1 MPKIER
7 KEHDINP
14 GKEEDIEIKSGR
26 FRLYF
31 QNRYTLISLT
41 NDILTG
47 IFYIIGSLATLT
59 DIPDI
64 YGTYLYLV
72 GGVFL
77 TARPI
82 LKIFHNV
89 FIYDDEK
96 LAKQEQEEQE
106 KQKIQEEQSDTKE
119 GNKDSDE
126 EDNEY
131 NEEYYGKDNDEE
143 YEKKEEEQE
152 EKSK

>member
-7 KEHDINP
+7 KKHDVIP
-14 GKEEDIEIKSGR
+14 DKEEDIEIKTGR

-59 DIPDI
+59 PIPDV
-64 YGTYLYLV
+64 YGTYLYLI
-72 GGVFL
+72 GGFFL

-96 LAKQEQEEQE
+96 LAQKEEQE
-106 KQKIQEEQSDTKE
+106 AKEKEEKEKAEVDKEDNDPEEEQ
-119 GNKDSDE
+119 
-126 EDNEY
+126 EY
-131 NEEYYGKDNDEE
+131 NEEYYGRDNDQE
-143 YEKKEEEQE
+143 YKEKEQQFD
-152 EKSK
+152 EK

>member
-7 KEHDINP
+7 KEHDVIP
-14 GKEEDIEIKSGR
+14 DKEEDIEIKSGR

-47 IFYIIGSLATLT
+47 IFYMIGSLATLT
-59 DIPDI
+59 PIPDV
-64 YGTYLYLV
+64 YGTYLYLI
-72 GGVFL
+72 GGFFL

-96 LAKQEQEEQE
+96 LAQKEEQE
-106 KQKIQEEQSDTKE
+106 AKEKEEKEADEEENDPEEEQ
-119 GNKDSDE
+119 
-126 EDNEY
+126 EY
-131 NEEYYGKDNDEE
+131 NEEYYGKDNDQE
-143 YEKKEEEQE
+143 YEEKEQKND
-152 EKSK
+152 EK

>member
-1 MPKIER
+1 MKLFR
-7 KEHDINP
+7 IN
-14 GKEEDIEIKSGR
+14 EEDIEIKTGR

-31 QNRYTLISLT
+31 QNRYTLISLV

-47 IFYIIGSLATLT
+47 VFYIIGSLATLT

-64 YGTYLYLV
+64 YGTYLYLI

-89 FIYDDEK
+89 FIYDDKKAAEREENKAEEK
-96 LAKQEQEEQE
+96 RNQKKQGAP
-106 KQKIQEEQSDTKE
+106 KE
-119 GNKDSDE
+119 DD
-126 EDNEY
+126 EY
-131 NEEYYGKDNDEE
+131 NEEYYGEDNDEE
-143 YEKKEEEQE
+143 YEKEGEQE
-152 EKSK
+152 KGE

>member
-1 MPKIER
+1 MPKIVR

-82 LKIFHNV
+82 LKIFHNI

-96 LAKQEQEEQE
+96 LAKQEQEQEEQE
-106 KQKIQEEQSDTKE
+106 EQEEQSDTKE

>member
-7 KEHDINP
+7 KKHDVIP
-14 GKEEDIEIKSGR
+14 DKEEDIEIKTGR

-47 IFYIIGSLATLT
+47 IFYMIGSLATLT
-59 DIPDI
+59 PIPDV
-64 YGTYLYLV
+64 YGTYLYLI
-72 GGVFL
+72 GGFFL

-96 LAKQEQEEQE
+96 LAQKEEQE
-106 KQKIQEEQSDTKE
+106 AKEKEEKEKAEVDKEDNDPEEEQ
-119 GNKDSDE
+119 
-126 EDNEY
+126 EY
-131 NEEYYGKDNDEE
+131 NEEYYGRDNDQE
-143 YEKKEEEQE
+143 YKEKEQQFD
-152 EKSK
+152 EK

>member
-7 KEHDINP
+7 KKHDVIP
-14 GKEEDIEIKSGR
+14 DKEEDIEIKTGR

-59 DIPDI
+59 PIPDV
-64 YGTYLYLV
+64 YGTYLYLI

-96 LAKQEQEEQE
+96 LAQKEEQE
-106 KQKIQEEQSDTKE
+106 AKEKEEKEKAEVDKEDNDPEEEQ
-119 GNKDSDE
+119 
-126 EDNEY
+126 EY
-131 NEEYYGKDNDEE
+131 NEEYYGRDNDQE
-143 YEKKEEEQE
+143 YKEKEQQFD
-152 EKSK
+152 EK

>member
-7 KEHDINP
+7 KEHEVVPD
-14 GKEEDIEIKSGR
+14 KEEDIEIKSGR

-31 QNRYTLISLT
+31 QNRYTLISLV

-64 YGTYLYLV
+64 YGTYLYLI

-89 FIYDDEK
+89 FIYDDKKAAEREEK
-96 LAKQEQEEQE
+96 RNQKKQ
-106 KQKIQEEQSDTKE
+106 
-119 GNKDSDE
+119 GAPE
-126 EDNEY
+126 EDDEY
-131 NEEYYGKDNDEE
+131 NEEYYGEDNDEE
-143 YEKKEEEQE
+143 YKKEGNREKKGE
-152 EKSK
+152 

>member
-1 MPKIER
+1 MLKVER
-7 KEHDINP
+7 KKHEVIPD
-14 GKEEDIEIKSGR
+14 KEEDIEIKSGR

-31 QNRYTLISLT
+31 QNRYTLISLA

-47 IFYIIGSLATLT
+47 VFYIIGSLATLT

-89 FIYDDEK
+89 FIYNDKKAAEREEKESSNQKDHNAPKEDE
-96 LAKQEQEEQE
+96 
-106 KQKIQEEQSDTKE
+106 
-119 GNKDSDE
+119 
-126 EDNEY
+126 EY
-131 NEEYYGKDNDEE
+131 NEEYYGEDNDEE
-143 YEKKEEEQE
+143 YKKEE
-152 EKSK
+152 

>member
-7 KEHDINP
+7 KKHDVIP
-14 GKEEDIEIKSGR
+14 DKEEDIEIKTGR

-59 DIPDI
+59 PIPDV
-64 YGTYLYLV
+64 YGTYLYLI

-96 LAKQEQEEQE
+96 LAQKEEQE
-106 KQKIQEEQSDTKE
+106 AKEKEEKEKAEAEAEADKEDNDPEEEQ
-119 GNKDSDE
+119 
-126 EDNEY
+126 EY
-131 NEEYYGKDNDEE
+131 NEEYYGRDNDQE
-143 YEKKEEEQE
+143 YKEKEQ
-152 EKSK
+152 

>member
-82 LKIFHNV
+82 LKIFHNI

-96 LAKQEQEEQE
+96 LAKQEQEE
-106 KQKIQEEQSDTKE
+106 QEEQSDTKE

>member
-7 KEHDINP
+7 KEHEVVPD
-14 GKEEDIEIKSGR
+14 KEEDIEIKSGR

-31 QNRYTLISLT
+31 QNRYTLISLV

-47 IFYIIGSLATLT
+47 VFYIIGSLATLT

-64 YGTYLYLV
+64 YGTYLYLI
-72 GGVFL
+72 GGAFL

-89 FIYDDEK
+89 FIYDDKKAAEREEK
-96 LAKQEQEEQE
+96 KNEE
-106 KQKIQEEQSDTKE
+106 KGNQKDH
-119 GNKDSDE
+119 DE
-126 EDNEY
+126 ESKDEEEY
-131 NEEYYGKDNDEE
+131 NEEYYGEDHDEE
-143 YEKKEEEQE
+143 YEKEEQR
-152 EKSK
+152 EKKDK

>member
-7 KEHDINP
+7 KEHEVVPD
-14 GKEEDIEIKSGR
+14 KEEDIEIKSGR

-31 QNRYTLISLT
+31 QNRYTLISLV

-64 YGTYLYLV
+64 YGTYLYLI

-77 TARPI
+77 TARPM

-89 FIYDDEK
+89 FIYDDKKAAEREEK
-96 LAKQEQEEQE
+96 KNQKKQ
-106 KQKIQEEQSDTKE
+106 
-119 GNKDSDE
+119 GAPE
-126 EDNEY
+126 EDDEY
-131 NEEYYGKDNDEE
+131 NEEYYGEDNDEE
-143 YEKKEEEQE
+143 YKKDGEQEKKDE
-152 EKSK
+152 

>member
-96 LAKQEQEEQE
+96 LAKQEEEQE
-106 KQKIQEEQSDTKE
+106 KQEEQSDTKE

>member
-7 KEHDINP
+7 KEHDVNP

-31 QNRYTLISLT
+31 QNRYSLISLT

-59 DIPDI
+59 PIPDV
-64 YGTYLYLV
+64 YGTYLYLI

-89 FIYDDEK
+89 FIYDDAK
-96 LAKQEQEEQE
+96 LAEQE
-106 KQKIQEEQSDTKE
+106 KEEQKQEDKKTDE
-119 GNKDSDE
+119 NKNDNE
-126 EDNEY
+126 ED

-143 YEKKEEEQE
+143 YEKKEEEQD

>member
-64 YGTYLYLV
+64 YGTYLYLI

-96 LAKQEQEEQE
+96 IAKQEEQE
-106 KQKIQEEQSDTKE
+106 QREKEEKSSTEE
-119 GNKDSDE
+119 GNEDSDE

-131 NEEYYGKDNDEE
+131 NEEYYGKDNDQE
-143 YEKKEEEQE
+143 YEEKEEDLD

>member
-82 LKIFHNV
+82 LKIFHNI

-106 KQKIQEEQSDTKE
+106 
-119 GNKDSDE
+119 
-126 EDNEY
+126 
-131 NEEYYGKDNDEE
+131 
-143 YEKKEEEQE
+143 

>member
-7 KEHDINP
+7 KEHEVVPD
-14 GKEEDIEIKSGR
+14 KEEDIEIKTGR

-31 QNRYTLISLT
+31 QNRYTLISLV

-47 IFYIIGSLATLT
+47 VFYIIGSLATLT

-64 YGTYLYLV
+64 YGTYLYLI

-89 FIYDDEK
+89 FIYDDKKAAEREENKAEEK
-96 LAKQEQEEQE
+96 RNQKKQGAP
-106 KQKIQEEQSDTKE
+106 KE
-119 GNKDSDE
+119 DD
-126 EDNEY
+126 EY
-131 NEEYYGKDNDEE
+131 NEEYYGEDNDEE
-143 YEKKEEEQE
+143 YEKEGEQE
-152 EKSK
+152 KGE

>member
-7 KEHDINP
+7 KEHEVVPD
-14 GKEEDIEIKSGR
+14 KEEDIEIKSGR

-31 QNRYTLISLT
+31 QNRYTLISLV

-64 YGTYLYLV
+64 YGTYLYLI

-89 FIYDDEK
+89 FIYDDKKAAEREEK
-96 LAKQEQEEQE
+96 RNQKKQ
-106 KQKIQEEQSDTKE
+106 
-119 GNKDSDE
+119 GAPE
-126 EDNEY
+126 EDDEY
-131 NEEYYGKDNDEE
+131 NEEYYGEDNDEE
-143 YEKKEEEQE
+143 YKKEGNREKKSE
-152 EKSK
+152 

>member
-7 KEHDINP
+7 KEHDVIP
-14 GKEEDIEIKSGR
+14 DKEEDIEIKSGR

-47 IFYIIGSLATLT
+47 IFYMIGSLATLT
-59 DIPDI
+59 PIPDV
-64 YGTYLYLV
+64 YGTYLYLI
-72 GGVFL
+72 GGFFL

-96 LAKQEQEEQE
+96 LAQKEEQE
-106 KQKIQEEQSDTKE
+106 SKEKEEKEADEEENDPEEEQ
-119 GNKDSDE
+119 
-126 EDNEY
+126 EY
-131 NEEYYGKDNDEE
+131 NEEYYGKDNDQE
-143 YEKKEEEQE
+143 YEEKEQKND
-152 EKSK
+152 EK

>member
-7 KEHDINP
+7 KEHEVVPD
-14 GKEEDIEIKSGR
+14 KEEDIEIKSGR

-31 QNRYTLISLT
+31 QNRYTLISLV

-64 YGTYLYLV
+64 YGTYLYLI

-89 FIYDDEK
+89 FIYDDKKAAEREEK
-96 LAKQEQEEQE
+96 RNQKKQ
-106 KQKIQEEQSDTKE
+106 
-119 GNKDSDE
+119 GAPE
-126 EDNEY
+126 EDDEY
-131 NEEYYGKDNDEE
+131 NDEE
-143 YEKKEEEQE
+143 YKKEGNREKKSE
-152 EKSK
+152 

>member
-7 KEHDINP
+7 KKHEVIPD
-14 GKEEDIEIKSGR
+14 KEEDIEIKTGR

-47 IFYIIGSLATLT
+47 IFYMIGSLATLT
-59 DIPDI
+59 PIPDV
-64 YGTYLYLV
+64 YGTYLYLI
-72 GGVFL
+72 GGFFL

-96 LAKQEQEEQE
+96 LAQKEEQE
-106 KQKIQEEQSDTKE
+106 AKEKNEKEENDPEEEQ
-119 GNKDSDE
+119 
-126 EDNEY
+126 EY
-131 NEEYYGKDNDEE
+131 NEEYYGRDNDQE
-143 YEKKEEEQE
+143 YEEKEQQLDD
-152 EKSK
+152 K

>member
-7 KEHDINP
+7 KKHDVIP
-14 GKEEDIEIKSGR
+14 DKEEDIEIKTGR

-47 IFYIIGSLATLT
+47 IFYMIGSLATLT
-59 DIPDI
+59 PIPDV
-64 YGTYLYLV
+64 YGTYLYLI
-72 GGVFL
+72 GGFFL

-96 LAKQEQEEQE
+96 LAQKEEQE
-106 KQKIQEEQSDTKE
+106 AKEKEEKEKAEVDKEDNDPEEEQ
-119 GNKDSDE
+119 
-126 EDNEY
+126 EY
-131 NEEYYGKDNDEE
+131 NEEYYGRDNDQE
-143 YEKKEEEQE
+143 YKEKEQ
-152 EKSK
+152 

>member
-7 KEHDINP
+7 KEHDVIP
-14 GKEEDIEIKSGR
+14 DKEEDIEIKTGR

-59 DIPDI
+59 PIPDI

-72 GGVFL
+72 GGFFL

-96 LAKQEQEEQE
+96 LAKKEEQE
-106 KQKIQEEQSDTKE
+106 AKEKEEQEAKE
-119 GNKDSDE
+119 ENDPE
-126 EDNEY
+126 EEQEY
-131 NEEYYGKDNDEE
+131 NEEYYGKDNDQE
-143 YEKKEEEQE
+143 YEEKEQQSDKK
-152 EKSK
+152 

>member
-7 KEHDINP
+7 KEHEVVPD
-14 GKEEDIEIKSGR
+14 KEEDIEIKSGR

-31 QNRYTLISLT
+31 QNRYTLISLV
-41 NDILTG
+41 NDILIG

-64 YGTYLYLV
+64 YGTYLYLI

-89 FIYDDEK
+89 FIYDDKKAAEREEK
-96 LAKQEQEEQE
+96 RNQKKQ
-106 KQKIQEEQSDTKE
+106 
-119 GNKDSDE
+119 GAPE
-126 EDNEY
+126 EDDEY
-131 NEEYYGKDNDEE
+131 NEEYYGEDNDEE
-143 YEKKEEEQE
+143 YKKEGNREKKSE
-152 EKSK
+152 

>member
-7 KEHDINP
+7 KKHDVIP
-14 GKEEDIEIKSGR
+14 DKEEDIEIKTGR

-59 DIPDI
+59 PIPDV
-64 YGTYLYLV
+64 YGTYLYLI

-96 LAKQEQEEQE
+96 LAQKEEQE
-106 KQKIQEEQSDTKE
+106 AKEKEEKEKAEAEADKEDNDPEEEQ
-119 GNKDSDE
+119 
-126 EDNEY
+126 EY
-131 NEEYYGKDNDEE
+131 NEEYYGRDNDQE
-143 YEKKEEEQE
+143 YKEKEQ
-152 EKSK
+152 